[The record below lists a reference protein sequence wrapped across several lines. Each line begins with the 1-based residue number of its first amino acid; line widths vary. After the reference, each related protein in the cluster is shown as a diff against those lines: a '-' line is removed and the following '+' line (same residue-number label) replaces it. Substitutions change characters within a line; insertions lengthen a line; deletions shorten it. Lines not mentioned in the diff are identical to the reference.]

1 MTIAPPPSGAATLAR
16 PADAES
22 RLRSEV
28 SDLRGL
34 LALSLL
40 MTARRN
46 EEEIVHVAVTALPA
60 LVAVRPLG
68 VHLVDGERTTWL
80 AAAGACSQAS
90 GRSEAAAQIR
100 RLPADDGPLTL
111 PGERWCWAIPLRSL
125 GDLMGHLIVAA
136 EAEPSP
142 NETLLVRSLA
152 QQIGISLANAR
163 LHARNV
169 AANDQLASTVATL
182 RHKTEIHDRLTQ
194 VSLGDDG
201 VQGVVEALHQLT
213 GLTATAETR
222 GGDLLAWAGEQEPRR
237 WSGSAERRDQTLQRA
252 LRAGR
257 PLRADGRLLVVAR
270 PRPDVVGVLSL
281 LDPDKTAGE
290 QEIVA
295 LEHASMV
302 LAVELARQHGLA
314 ETELRLGRDLVA
326 DLLTGTGD
334 EAYQRAQA
342 LGHDLRRPHRVVVA
356 SPGRRATAEDPLL
369 LRVREALEAALREP
383 GEPPVLLVQKDA
395 TVVALATDSALAVDD
410 LLEALAA
417 SLGAECR
424 IGVGGWASAR
434 EDYPRS
440 FREASQALRLGRH
453 LAHRSQVLRY
463 DDLGVFR
470 LLSEDAD
477 PARLDVFVGD
487 LLGPLLDYDAERGT
501 DLVDTLARYL
511 DSGGSYDATAAALM
525 IGRTTVRYRIRRIA
539 ALTGHDLRDPETRF
553 QLQLATRA
561 WATRRAADG

>member
-1 MTIAPPPSGAATLAR
+1 MTTVAPD
-16 PADAES
+16 PAVEAVADNES

-40 MTARRN
+40 MTARRH

-80 AAAGACSQAS
+80 AAAGACSQPS

-100 RLPADDGPLTL
+100 RLPADDGPLHL
-111 PGERWCWAIPLRSL
+111 KGEPWCWAIPLRSL
-125 GDLMGHLIVAA
+125 GDLMGHLLVAA
-136 EAEPSP
+136 DAEPSP
-142 NETLLVRSLA
+142 NELLLVRSLA
-152 QQIGISLANAR
+152 QQTGISLANAR
-163 LHARNV
+163 LHARNI
-169 AANDQLASTVATL
+169 AANEQLAQTVATL

-194 VSLGDDG
+194 ASLGDDG

-222 GGDLLAWAGEQEPRR
+222 GGDLLAWAGGDQPPRS
-237 WSGSAERRDQTLQRA
+237 WGGSPERRDQTLQRA
-252 LRAGR
+252 LRAGH
-257 PLRADGRLLVVAR
+257 PIRADGRLLVVAR

-281 LDPDKTAGE
+281 LDPEKTTGE

-356 SPGRRATAEDPLL
+356 SPGRRATAADPLL
-369 LRVREALEAALREP
+369 LQVREALAAGLRMP

-395 TVVALATDSALAVDD
+395 TVVALATDTALADD
-410 LLEALAA
+410 ALLASLAE

-453 LAHRSQVLRY
+453 MAHADAVLRY

-470 LLSEDAD
+470 LLSENAD
-477 PARLDVFVGD
+477 PAGLDVFVSD
-487 LLGPLLDYDAERGT
+487 QLGALVAYDAERGT
-501 DLVDTLARYL
+501 DLVETLARYL
-511 DSGGSYDATAAALM
+511 DTGGSYDATAAALM
-525 IGRTTVRYRIRRIA
+525 IGRTTVRYRIRRIS
-539 ALTGHDLRDPETRF
+539 ALAGHDLRDPETRF

-561 WATRRAADG
+561 WATRQAASTD

>member
-1 MTIAPPPSGAATLAR
+1 MTPPPLPSGATLA
-16 PADAES
+16 PAADTES
-22 RLRSEV
+22 RLRHEV

-40 MTARRN
+40 MTARRH

-80 AAAGACSQAS
+80 AAAGACAQPS

-111 PGERWCWAIPLRSL
+111 RGEPWCWAIPLRSL
-125 GDLMGHLIVAA
+125 GDLMGHLVVAA

-142 NETLLVRSLA
+142 NETLLDRSLA

-169 AANDQLASTVATL
+169 AANEALASTVATL

-201 VQGVVEALHQLT
+201 VQGIVEALHQLT

-222 GGDLLAWAGEQEPRR
+222 SGDLLAWAGEHEPRR
-237 WSGSAERRDQTLQRA
+237 WTGSAERRDQTVQRA
-252 LRAGR
+252 LRVGH

-302 LAVELARQHGLA
+302 LAVELARQHALA

-356 SPGRRATAEDPLL
+356 SPGRRATAADPLL
-369 LRVREALEAALREP
+369 LSARRALAEALRVP

-395 TVVALATDSALAVDD
+395 TVVALATDTALADAD
-410 LLEALAA
+410 LLDGLAA
-417 SLGAECR
+417 TIGSECR
-424 IGVGGWASAR
+424 LGVGGWASAR

-440 FREASQALRLGRH
+440 FREASQALRLGRN
-453 LAHRSQVLRY
+453 LTHRSQVLRY

-470 LLSEDAD
+470 LLAEDAD
-477 PARLDVFVGD
+477 PAALDVLVQEQ
-487 LLGPLLDYDAERGT
+487 LGPLVAYDAERGT
-501 DLVDTLARYL
+501 DLVETLARYL
-511 DSGGSYDATAAALM
+511 DTGGSYDATAAALT
-525 IGRTTVRYRIRRIA
+525 IGRTTVRYRIRRVA